1 MPSKTFLSAVLGVV
15 FTLLF
20 SGAALGKPAPA
31 AAVGTVLD
39 QKRIHA
45 EYNEGNFE
53 RVIASLE
60 AYMERNKTYSQE
72 DSIFI
77 AKHLAVVY
85 SANPETRE
93 KGKYYMHRLLTL
105 LPSAKLIDMYVSD
118 EIERIFDKVREEF
131 LSRQKAFG
139 VDSSRISVPGDAPS
153 TPRMGG
159 AEPHPGTDRKPGG
172 ADPEASR
179 GKRSMKPFYFAAGG
193 AILVAAGVTTYIMMD
208 DTPEKTERIYDV
220 E

>member
-1 MPSKTFLSAVLGVV
+1 MSSKSFLSAVLGVG
-15 FTLLF
+15 FIPLF
-20 SGAALGKPAPA
+20 SVAALGKPAPA

-39 QKRIHA
+39 QKRIHT
-45 EYNEGNFE
+45 EYNEGNFD

-60 AYMERNKTYSQE
+60 AFIGRNETYSQE

-93 KGKYYMHRLLTL
+93 KGKYYMHRLLAL

-131 LSRQKAFG
+131 VARQKAFG
-139 VDSSRISVPGDAPS
+139 VDSSRISVPGAAPS
-153 TPRMGG
+153 TPRSVQADPLSGK
-159 AEPHPGTDRKPGG
+159 DRKPAGS
-172 ADPEASR
+172 DPDASR
-179 GKRSMKPFYFAAGG
+179 RKRNLKPFYFAAGG
-193 AILVAAGVTTYIMMD
+193 AVLVAAGVTTYLLAGD
-208 DTPEKTERIYDV
+208 SPEKTERIYDV